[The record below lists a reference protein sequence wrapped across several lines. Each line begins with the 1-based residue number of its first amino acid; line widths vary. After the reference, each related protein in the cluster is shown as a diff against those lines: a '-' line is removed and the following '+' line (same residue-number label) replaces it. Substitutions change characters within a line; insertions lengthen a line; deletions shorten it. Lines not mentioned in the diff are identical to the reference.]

1 MILCSRV
8 FRGHSVS
15 SQAVTSSFWG
25 VSVMRT
31 CAWERDRLT
40 QPLSSRL
47 SPFTGQ
53 KTHPDVKWILRL
65 LLLGFT
71 SRGSVVGGL
80 QICVCLLVFMRMHRK
95 MCVIWSDSS
104 CRRLHHLPEGAF
116 PSCQS
121 FEWQVTVC
129 HVLQS
134 GRTNDPLPFSRL
146 SLNPLLCPS
155 FHSSHL
161 FHKYLY
167 CVAYVFS
174 LQC

>member
-1 MILCSRV
+1 
-8 FRGHSVS
+8 
-15 SQAVTSSFWG
+15 
-25 VSVMRT
+25 MRT

-40 QPLSSRL
+40 QPLPSRL

-53 KTHPDVKWILRL
+53 KTHPDVKLILRL

-80 QICVCLLVFMRMHRK
+80 QICVCLLVFMCMHRK
-95 MCVIWSDSS
+95 NVC
-104 CRRLHHLPEGAF
+104 HLEWQLLSTSPSPSWRGV

-155 FHSSHL
+155 FHS
-161 FHKYLY
+161 FHLY

-174 LQC
+174 LQVLNAWRVPLCPSSWLEPTYPDPSSNAWLRAK